1 MADWND
7 ILSNHNGRVSD
18 EELLKYLVEEMSVE
32 EKLAIEKRI
41 AEDPFEADAVEGL
54 TSVENKDNLPNSVK
68 QLNQKLQQQLFTKR
82 RREKRTVKLFEWMI
96 LAIVILLFVCIATY
110 LIILIQNKAAGHTQI
125 DFLIRPL
132 QAVTV

>member
-110 LIILIQNKAAGHTQI
+110 LIILIQNKAAAHTQI